1 MRRIVAFGGAVVM
14 LAAGVVGGASAASAA
29 TQELIDFT
37 VVNRVLQPG
46 VGWAELGP
54 TSLSYGGDEEGSDSF
69 DGTLVYALSKAPL
82 TDASWTKGGL
92 PAGLSLD
99 SENSTCSPG
108 SATGIYL
115 CPITDE
121 NGWTALDIAAAESTA
136 HGTTLHY
143 GVVYVPR
150 GADSATMA
158 KAVKEAQTAGSLTE
172 TGWRAARTVTV
183 KSLEHVSQNTVKFS
197 TPQLPAGGTATHKVT
212 VHAVDKGK
220 LEIGFE
226 PGTGM
231 RDWEMDEVPVYVT
244 GTSAGSSVAQ
254 CEHYL
259 SSVSESTGLSCDID
273 PGSVGPVDVT
283 VSYTMKAASTTAA
296 WRINTYAVY
305 NVYDWGLGNP
315 EASSEFAVQSSRA
328 VPARFAMVSRDKS
341 GALMWHYGTGKASS
355 PFRDYAENVG
365 TGWQI
370 YNTITKLAP
379 LTAQAGGGGLVA
391 RDASGVLWHYK
402 TTGAWYEPFAARVKV
417 GGGWQ
422 IYDALTGVGDV
433 SGDGKADLIARD
445 KTGVLWLY
453 QGNGAG
459 GFAGRVKVGA
469 GWQTY
474 NQITGSGDLDGDGK
488 ADLIA
493 RDKTGVL
500 WSYKGSGKA
509 AGPFGARVK
518 IGGGW
523 QVYPMV
529 VSPGDLNDDG
539 RADLV
544 ARDTTGKVY
553 LYRGTGK
560 LAGPYSARSAIG
572 VADLPS
578 SVNLLF

>member
-1 MRRIVAFGGAVVM
+1 MRRIVALGGAVVM
-14 LAAGVVGGASAASAA
+14 LAAGAVGGASAASAA

-37 VVNRVLQPG
+37 VQNRVLQPG

-54 TSLSYGGDEEGSDSF
+54 TSFSYGGDEDGSDSF

-82 TDASWTKGGL
+82 TDAAWTKGGL
-92 PAGLSLD
+92 PTGLSLD
-99 SENSTCSPG
+99 EEGSTCSPG

-121 NGWTALDIAAAESTA
+121 NGWTALDVAAAASTA

-150 GADSATMA
+150 GADAATMA
-158 KAVKEAQTAGSLTE
+158 KAVKEAQTAGSLAE

-183 KSLEHVSQNTVKFS
+183 KSLAHVSQNTVKFS
-197 TPQLPAGGTATHKVT
+197 TPQLPAGGTATHTVT

-231 RDWEMDEVPVYVT
+231 RDWEMGEVPVYVT
-244 GTSAGSSVAQ
+244 GTGTSSSAAQ
-254 CEHYL
+254 CDHYTD
-259 SSVSESTGLSCDID
+259 SVSEGAGLSCDVD
-273 PGSVGPVDVT
+273 PGGAGPVDVT

-296 WRINTYAVY
+296 WRINTYATY
-305 NVYDWGLGNP
+305 DVYDWGLGNP
-315 EASSEFAVQSSRA
+315 EASSEFAVQSSRP

-341 GALMWHYGTGKASS
+341 GALRWHYGTGKAAS
-355 PFRDYAENVG
+355 PFRDYAESVG
-365 TGWQI
+365 SGWQI
-370 YNTITKLAP
+370 YNTVTKLAP
-379 LTAQAGGGGLVA
+379 LTVQAGGGGLVA
-391 RDASGVLWHYK
+391 RDASGVLWHYR
-402 TTGAWYEPFAARVKV
+402 TTGRWYEPFAARTKV

-422 IYDALTGVGDV
+422 IYDSITGVGDV

-453 QGNGAG
+453 QGNGTG
-459 GFAGRVKVGA
+459 GFAVRVKVGG

-474 NQITGSGDLDGDGK
+474 NQITGSGDLDGDRK

-500 WSYKGSGKA
+500 WAYKGTGKA
-509 AGPFGARVK
+509 SGPLGARVK
-518 IGGGW
+518 VGGGW
-523 QVYPMV
+523 QAYPMV
-529 VSPGDLNDDG
+529 TAPGDLNDDG

-544 ARDTTGKVY
+544 ARDGAGKVY

-560 LAGPYSARSAIG
+560 LAVPYSARSAIG